1 MKETKKEIRARVK
14 EFIDCNNTTCTKKIT
29 SMKFLTNDYG
39 TEYLLLNTEF
49 DTLFYGFIENFT
61 ARVGL
66 KFYGVATFDNKIQ
79 LLFFRGEG
87 MKI

>member
-1 MKETKKEIRARVK
+1 MKKTKKEIRARVK
-14 EFIDCNNTTCTKKIT
+14 EFIDCSNTTCNKKIT

-49 DTLFYGFIENFT
+49 DTLFYGFIDNFT
-61 ARVGL
+61 ERVGL
-66 KFYGVATFDNKIQ
+66 KFYGVATSDNKLQ

>member
-14 EFIDCNNTTCTKKIT
+14 EFIDCSNTTCNKKIT
-29 SMKFLTNDYG
+29 SMKFLKNDYG

-49 DTLFYGFIENFT
+49 DTLFYGFIDNFT
-61 ARVGL
+61 ERIGL
-66 KFYGVATFDNKIQ
+66 KFYGVSTFDNKIH

>member
-1 MKETKKEIRARVK
+1 MKKTKKEIRARVK
-14 EFIDCNNTTCTKKIT
+14 EFIDCSNTTCNKKIT

-61 ARVGL
+61 ERVGL
-66 KFYGVATFDNKIQ
+66 KFYGVATSDNKIQ

>member
-1 MKETKKEIRARVK
+1 MKKTKKEIRARVK
-14 EFIDCNNTTCTKKIT
+14 EFIDCSNTTCNKKIT
-29 SMKFLTNDYG
+29 SMKFLLNDYG

-61 ARVGL
+61 ERVGL
-66 KFYGVATFDNKIQ
+66 KFYGVTTSDNKIQ

>member
-1 MKETKKEIRARVK
+1 MKKTKKEIRARVK
-14 EFIDCNNTTCTKKIT
+14 EFIDCSNTTCNKKIT
-29 SMKFLTNDYG
+29 SMKFLVNNYG

-49 DTLFYGFIENFT
+49 DTLFYGYIENFT
-61 ARVGL
+61 ERVGL
-66 KFYGVATFDNKIQ
+66 KFYGLATLDNKIQ